1 MRRWEVSPLGNF
13 LPPPKHVLYLYFAIY
28 SFILGFFMGAGF
40 HLALKLSSGG
50 RSPWSLFALIC
61 LGWKIYPR
69 IGFLSPR
76 PSHNSPL
83 KPCSLETFWKWG
95 FSRRWECCHIQN
107 VFPHVSP
114 ILWAFLTLRN
124 PWHYSYCIRRLLV
137 PPSITVW
144 WWSNSLDSLG
154 LMREIYCSF
163 STRIKGKI
171 GVNFF
176 HLHDFVN
183 FFWNS
188 CLRISF

>member
-1 MRRWEVSPLGNF
+1 MSPLGNF

-83 KPCSLETFWKWG
+83 KPCSLETF
-95 FSRRWECCHIQN
+95 
-107 VFPHVSP
+107 
-114 ILWAFLTLRN
+114 
-124 PWHYSYCIRRLLV
+124 
-137 PPSITVW
+137 
-144 WWSNSLDSLG
+144 
-154 LMREIYCSF
+154 
-163 STRIKGKI
+163 
-171 GVNFF
+171 
-176 HLHDFVN
+176 
-183 FFWNS
+183 
-188 CLRISF
+188 